1 MSMFSSLKPNYKTVG
16 ASLNVAHVAR
26 AGGCLVHVQYVL
38 KDNLKPL
45 WSANIKFLYGVS
57 GSD

>member
-1 MSMFSSLKPNYKTVG
+1 MFSSVNLIKTKLQNCG
-16 ASLNVAHVAR
+16 ASLNVAQVAR

-45 WSANIKFLYGVS
+45 WSANILYGVS